1 MHDERKRY
9 GEGKEKL
16 VERGWVRQPCA
27 KDGWQNGGISFYY
40 AWSLGFPLRFEE
52 LAYRSSK
59 KRDIRRRNE
68 SLPGSLIVD
77 FDERFY
83 ARYVFSPSLLSWPD
97 PSSQPSYK
105 SYQLPFRR
113 FDLSSFDGRRYESSV
128 SLNSVSVNFVRDS
141 GQICFFKALQRTEF
155 FYRKQYTENCR
166 ISKPLVRRNIVI
178 KCYFSRFPSYTF
190 GFHKLS
196 STYRL
201 FFSLDGI
208 IKLLL
213 FNCRPALSVTNKLT
227 SY

>member
-1 MHDERKRY
+1 MARPF
-9 GEGKEKL
+9 
-16 VERGWVRQPCA
+16 VTTFVQ
-27 KDGWQNGGISFYY
+27 
-40 AWSLGFPLRFEE
+40 
-52 LAYRSSK
+52 
-59 KRDIRRRNE
+59 
-68 SLPGSLIVD
+68 IV
-77 FDERFY
+77 
-83 ARYVFSPSLLSWPD
+83 PITIP
-97 PSSQPSYK
+97 
-105 SYQLPFRR
+105 PFRP
-113 FDLSSFDGRRYESSV
+113 FVVRRQKIRIFCP
-128 SLNSVSVNFVRDS
+128 LNSVSVNFVRDS

-213 FNCRPALSVTNKLT
+213 FNGRPALSVTNKLT

>member
-128 SLNSVSVNFVRDS
+128 PSILSPSISFATAVKFVSLKRCREQNSSIGNSIQKIVEFQNHSFVV
-141 GQICFFKALQRTEF
+141 
-155 FYRKQYTENCR
+155 
-166 ISKPLVRRNIVI
+166 ISL
-178 KCYFSRFPSYTF
+178 
-190 GFHKLS
+190 
-196 STYRL
+196 
-201 FFSLDGI
+201 
-208 IKLLL
+208 
-213 FNCRPALSVTNKLT
+213 
-227 SY
+227 